1 MGVELHVFSG
11 NHYEMGIQQGRATRG
26 MLRRGF
32 SSLPFFDSVKLF
44 KPRLI
49 PTRLFLWLAKR
60 KAVKLM
66 GKDLPRYYPK
76 QVERTRGISEGG
88 EVDMP
93 TLLFLQSMELLLAP
107 SESSFTVPGC
117 TSIAFGPE
125 QTANGETIMVKNFD
139 YPNDFSQYN
148 LTCISQPIGR
158 YKTLGCTKIVL
169 PGMLDGMN
177 EHGLTVTYNYAYT
190 TETPAYSAPIS
201 VVLQEM
207 LETCRNTD
215 EAVEFIIQAKRAGGA
230 LLTIGDSDG
239 NVKGLEISPNHAEVR
254 PMMGGPIINVNHFQ
268 TDEMGQWEIPR
279 DAVFSSSTPK
289 EFRGLRVH
297 ESSEKRL
304 RRAKI
309 LLRDSKAVD
318 EKFLSGIM
326 QDHEEN
332 DEPSNLS
339 ICQHG
344 GFISTTRSVI
354 LYPKRK
360 RIKVLYGNPCQNE
373 YTEHGF

>member
-1 MGVELHVFSG
+1 MGV
-11 NHYEMGIQQGRATRG
+11 QQGQATSE
-26 MLRRGF
+26 MLRKGLNT
-32 SSLPFFDSVKLF
+32 LPFFDSVKLF

-60 KAVKLM
+60 QAVKLM
-66 GKDLPRYYPK
+66 EKDLPRFYPR

-117 TSIAFGPE
+117 TSLAIGPE
-125 QTANGETIMVKNFD
+125 QTENGEIIMIKNFD

-148 LTCISQPIGR
+148 LTCISQPTGR
-158 YKTLGCTKIVL
+158 YKTMGCTKIVL

-215 EAVEFIIQAKRAGGA
+215 EAVEFIIKSKRAGGA
-230 LLTIGDSDG
+230 LLTIGDSGG
-239 NVKGLEISPNHAEVR
+239 NITGLEISPNHAAIR
-254 PMMGGPIINVNHFQ
+254 PMVGGPIINVNHFQ
-268 TDEMGQWEIPR
+268 MDEMGEWEIPR
-279 DAVFSSSTPK
+279 DAVFSSSTPR

-304 RRAKI
+304 KRTEKR
-309 LLRDSKAVD
+309 LGDNKAVGEELLAD
-318 EKFLSGIM
+318 IM
-326 QDHEEN
+326 QDHDEK
-332 DEPSNLS
+332 DEPSNLT

-344 GFISTTRSVI
+344 DFISTTRSII

-373 YTEHGF
+373 YTEHEF